1 MAKGIIQH
9 IVNDL
14 KSYSSEVLLIENSDK
29 FLLRED
35 VLITMQTYGIRIV
48 NDSKMN
54 RRIAFE
60 QRKEDEI
67 LLLLSRDNSDYLEDI
82 IKKSVAVEF
91 DLKTYFG
98 GYHIP
103 SIKELDLKFLDILF
117 SQQQIVALNK
127 TGTLQLIEYI
137 QKEVSPKTEISFD
150 IPTFI
155 KKLSSKL
162 SGPTIDWPEGC
173 KMISKAVIKAI
184 KTSQVEELI
193 SQLEEANNA
202 FQKNIES
209 SYQQIKN
216 SNATKKPQIVSK
228 ILKYLSFNF
237 EKEKIALI
245 VVDGLA
251 FWQYEL
257 LKSKLPLA
265 KSEDVIYSWLPSIT
279 QLSRQAIFRGDNPL
293 KNYRQGPISEEKLW
307 KDYWKANGVN
317 DFEIRYNHE
326 KINLSYLKNITK
338 FALVFKD
345 LDEKMHGS
353 TDYKDLYALTENWI
367 ERSDIANVIKTL
379 KDEGFAV
386 FLTTD
391 HGNIQAKGWRGLQG
405 REKLGTQ
412 QSGSRSKRHL
422 EYTEEW
428 LVDEFL
434 ENNPDLR
441 ESLATENQSIF
452 IKDNLSFSTEDT
464 LVTHG
469 GAHLLEVL
477 IPFIEI

>member
-14 KSYSSEVLLIENSDK
+14 KNYSSEVLLIENSDK

-103 SIKELDLKFLDILF
+103 SIKNLDLKFLDILF
-117 SQQQIVALNK
+117 SQEQIVALNR
-127 TGTLQLIEYI
+127 TGTLQLIENI
-137 QKEVSPKTEISFD
+137 QREVAPKTEIRFD

-155 KKLSSKL
+155 KKLSCKL

-202 FQKNIES
+202 FQKNIER

-257 LKSKLPLA
+257 LKNKLPLA

-293 KNYRQGPISEEKLW
+293 KNYRQGPI
-307 KDYWKANGVN
+307 
-317 DFEIRYNHE
+317 
-326 KINLSYLKNITK
+326 
-338 FALVFKD
+338 
-345 LDEKMHGS
+345 
-353 TDYKDLYALTENWI
+353 
-367 ERSDIANVIKTL
+367 
-379 KDEGFAV
+379 
-386 FLTTD
+386 
-391 HGNIQAKGWRGLQG
+391 
-405 REKLGTQ
+405 
-412 QSGSRSKRHL
+412 
-422 EYTEEW
+422 
-428 LVDEFL
+428 
-434 ENNPDLR
+434 
-441 ESLATENQSIF
+441 
-452 IKDNLSFSTEDT
+452 
-464 LVTHG
+464 
-469 GAHLLEVL
+469 
-477 IPFIEI
+477 